1 MARGER
7 GIPMAAVERIL
18 KSKGVKAGVER
29 VSDKAVKFL
38 KTALEDLAYE
48 IAQRANSLAKH
59 GKRTTVKPDDIKIAA
74 KAFLR
79 Y

>member
-1 MARGER
+1 MVRGER

-18 KSKGVKAGVER
+18 KSKGAKAGVER

-38 KTALEDLAYE
+38 KTALEDVAYD

-59 GKRTTVKPDDIKIAA
+59 GKRTTVKPEDVKIAA
-74 KAFLR
+74 KAFTR
-79 Y
+79 